1 MQPRQQI
8 VEPRERVRHAEL
20 PLEDGEYVGAAKRAY
35 TVFYGRPVEHA
46 LPERLVLF
54 GRQRG
59 WSAGL
64 LARLDGVEAMVAV
77 GVAPP
82 LHKAS

>member
-20 PLEDGEYVGAAKRAY
+20 PLEDGEYVDAAKRAY
-35 TVFYGRPVEHA
+35 TVFFGRPVEHA
-46 LPERLVLF
+46 LPERLVLP
-54 GRQRG
+54 GWQHG

-64 LARLDGVEAMVAV
+64 LARLDCVEAMVAI
-77 GVAPP
+77 GVAPS